1 MKALATILLAA
12 TLIGNAHAEFELEKN
27 PLYGQDDVCAFMDG
41 FFAAQKISSSR
52 QRAFL
57 LAFPKKCNGIT
68 VLPILIKENANDI
81 EEGLLEI
88 ISQPLGHES
97 LCNMYLESIKPRSGP
112 NRIEDECIRLGYRGS
127 MYARQEAR

>member
-12 TLIGNAHAEFELEKN
+12 TLIGNAHAEIELEKN
-27 PLYGQDDVCAFMDG
+27 PLYGQDDVCAFIDG
-41 FFAAQKISSSR
+41 FFAAQNISR
-52 QRAFL
+52 
-57 LAFPKKCNGIT
+57 PKKCNGIT

-81 EEGLLEI
+81 EESLLEI